1 MEVDCVG
8 VVFGTSSG
16 DFVVVMALEGSGLV
30 PWSSW
35 RMVMWCWNVSGDLLE
50 RFSLMSVAGNM
61 LVAAVVC
68 LFRMVIQWRFLDFL
82 YFFDLLEF
90 MQEVWVLV
98 WWRWPEVWG

>member
-35 RMVMWCWNVSGDLLE
+35 RRVM
-50 RFSLMSVAGNM
+50 
-61 LVAAVVC
+61 
-68 LFRMVIQWRFLDFL
+68 
-82 YFFDLLEF
+82 
-90 MQEVWVLV
+90 
-98 WWRWPEVWG
+98 